1 MASRRPASRP
11 LPLGLHLARAARAVS
26 QAFDRS
32 MAAAGGSAATW
43 QVLLLVRSGEWSTQS
58 QLARAMGITGAT
70 LTHHLKAL
78 EVDGL
83 VRRWRE
89 PDNAR
94 VQRMELTP
102 QGAAMFERLRDVAQR
117 HDERLRAALTPGE
130 ADQLRAILDR
140 LDAGLHAAGD

>member
-1 MASRRPASRP
+1 
-11 LPLGLHLARAARAVS
+11 VS